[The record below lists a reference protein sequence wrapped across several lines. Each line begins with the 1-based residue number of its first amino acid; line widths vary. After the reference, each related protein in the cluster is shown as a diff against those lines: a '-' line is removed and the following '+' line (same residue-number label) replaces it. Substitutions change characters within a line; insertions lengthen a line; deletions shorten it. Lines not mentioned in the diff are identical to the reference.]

1 MNTNFAIEIIELALS
16 IMKNQTTGKTQQD
29 ATLVAVLVSIIRKS
43 IQAYEQQT
51 GQPLDPSL
59 IKAEDPLPYK

>member
-16 IMKNQTTGKTQQD
+16 VMKNQTTGQVQQD
-29 ATLVAVLVSIIRKS
+29 AALAAALVSIISKA

-51 GQPLDPSL
+51 GQPLDPAV
-59 IKAEDPLPYK
+59 IKPEQPM